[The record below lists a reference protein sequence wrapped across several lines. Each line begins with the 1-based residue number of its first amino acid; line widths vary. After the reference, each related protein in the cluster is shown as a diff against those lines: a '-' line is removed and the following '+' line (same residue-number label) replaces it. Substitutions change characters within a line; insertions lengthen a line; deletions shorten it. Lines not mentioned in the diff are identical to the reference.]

1 MSLDLD
7 KITVVDVT
15 QCYGDY
21 IGLDSNTYYG
31 SDDLLGQFYNRRHLV
46 QWLDD
51 KVLTNLRTKYQQQ
64 TGILPIQRQRIGRNC
79 FNTQWHYN
87 DMISSPN
94 YRPECQD
101 KDQDLDILFWE
112 RRLILPDE
120 VETKVIPHLTDN
132 PDVDMGELLR
142 RDYEFLFISW

>member
-15 QCYGDY
+15 QCYGNY
-21 IGLDSNTYYG
+21 VGLQVDKWYG
-31 SDDLLGQFYNRRHLV
+31 SDDLFGNSFDSKHL
-46 QWLDD
+46 QHWLDY
-51 KVLTNLRTKYQQQ
+51 KVLTNLRSKYNQE

-79 FNTQWHYN
+79 MNTQWHYN

-101 KDQDLDILFWE
+101 EDQDLDILFWE
-112 RRLILPDE
+112 RRLILPNE
-120 VETKVIPHLTDN
+120 VEIKVIPHLTDD
-132 PDVDMGELLR
+132 PDVDMDELSSGN
-142 RDYEFLFISW
+142 YEFLFIGW

>member
-7 KITVVDVT
+7 KITVVDQS

-21 IGLDSNTYYG
+21 IGLQADKWYG
-31 SDDLLGQFYNRRHLV
+31 SDDLFDSSFDSKHIQK
-46 QWLDD
+46 WLDD
-51 KVLTNLRTKYQQQ
+51 KVLTNLRTKYFQE
-64 TGILPIQRQRIGRNC
+64 TGILPIQRQHIGRSC
-79 FNTQWHYN
+79 MNTHWHYN

-101 KDQDLDILFWE
+101 EDENLDILFWE
-112 RRLILPDE
+112 RRLILPNE
-120 VETKVIPHLTDN
+120 IETKVIPHLDED
-132 PDVDMGELLR
+132 PDIDMDELLR